1 AYPGRDEV
9 ALAEPVLARVRQRDP
24 TSSLKHEM
32 ESTSDEFY
40 LDALA
45 VASAQRGCGHAARL
59 IDAVCAQ
66 ARDEGY
72 TRVGLLVDGNKPG
85 VKRLYQR
92 LGFAVDGE
100 RQLAGH
106 RHEHMVRLLVV

>member
-1 AYPGRDEV
+1 
-9 ALAEPVLARVRQRDP
+9 
-24 TSSLKHEM
+24 M
-32 ESTSDEFY
+32 ESTPDEFY

-45 VASAQRGCGHAARL
+45 VASAQRGRGHAARL

-66 ARDEGY
+66 AREEGF
-72 TRVGLLVDGNKPG
+72 TRVGLLVDCNKPG

-100 RQLAGH
+100 RLLAGH
-106 RHEHMVRLLVV
+106 RHEHMVRLLAG